1 MVDGTDPWGAR
12 TGESIAASQP
22 DVRFP
27 APAALGLS
35 LALPT
40 LIWLTSFHTGYGY
53 FIDELDYIACAMR
66 PDFGYVDHP
75 PLAPLLL
82 GLNLWLL
89 GDSLPAIRI
98 LPAICGATTMWLAAY
113 AAARLGGKL
122 YSQLLAAL
130 CVAMAPVFMGI
141 FSFYSTNCFELLIW
155 TLSFIVLLELSRSQN
170 AALWLWVGALVGL
183 GILFKHTSVVLAG
196 AIGLGVLLSPLRGQ
210 LLQRQLWYGAG
221 LALFIVLPNVIW
233 QIQHDWA
240 SLAFYT
246 AGDRLGNV
254 STPILG
260 VLNEQIGSFNPVAAP
275 IWMAGL
281 WFLLGSRRGRPY
293 RLVGCTMGVLFVA
306 LLIAG
311 KSRPDRIMGVY
322 PVLFAAGAVQLEA
335 FASKRSIRW
344 LSIVMAGLLVLVG
357 VGISL
362 LLLPILPPEAAASYA
377 RALGEENELQREVGA
392 TDLLL
397 PLAHRMGS
405 EELVREVAR
414 VYAEL
419 DEKER
424 DTAIVLAS
432 GYAGAGAL
440 EVLAA
445 DRIPPVYSPHV
456 TYYFWG
462 PPADEPDVLIGVGYE
477 VEQLQPYYARVEE
490 VGRALC
496 EYCMG
501 WRQDVPITIA
511 REALRPLRES
521 WPELRLY
528 GLPGRKLH
536 LLQQAARQGGPA
548 DP

>member
-1 MVDGTDPWGAR
+1 MSDGTDAWAAKI
-12 TGESIAASQP
+12 SNSAAASEP
-22 DVRFP
+22 DTRFP
-27 APAALGLS
+27 APVVLGLS

-53 FIDELDYIACAMR
+53 FIDELDYISCAKR

-82 GLNLWLL
+82 GLNLRLL

-113 AAARLGGKL
+113 AAARLGGKI

-130 CVAMAPVFMGI
+130 CVAMAPVFMSI

-155 TLSFIVLLELSRSQN
+155 TLSFIVLLELCRSHDS
-170 AALWLWVGALVGL
+170 ALWLWVGSLVGL
-183 GILFKHTSVVLAG
+183 AILFKHTSAVLAG

-210 LLQRQLWYGAG
+210 LVQRQLWYGGG
-221 LALFIVLPNVIW
+221 LTLLFVMPNVMW

-240 SLAFYT
+240 SLAFYM
-246 AGDRLGNV
+246 AGDRFGNV
-254 STPILG
+254 STTILG
-260 VLNEQIGSFNPVAAP
+260 VLGEQVGRFNPVAAP

-293 RLVGCTMGVLFVA
+293 RLVGCIMGVLFVA
-306 LLIAG
+306 LLVAG

-335 FASKRSIRW
+335 FTAKNSMGW
-344 LSIVMAGLLVLVG
+344 LRFVITALVVLVG
-357 VGISL
+357 VGISPV
-362 LLLPILPPEAAASYA
+362 LLPILSPEAAASYS
-377 RALGEENELQREVGA
+377 RALGEENELQREVGVSE
-392 TDLLL
+392 LLL

-405 EELVREVAR
+405 EELALEVAR

-419 DEKER
+419 DEKDR

-445 DRIPPVYSPHV
+445 GRVPPVYSPHV

-462 PPADEPDVLIGVGYE
+462 PPADEPGVLIGVGYE
-477 VEQLQPYYARVEE
+477 VEQLQPYYAQVEE
-490 VGRALC
+490 VGRVLC
-496 EYCMG
+496 EFCMG
-501 WRQDVPITIA
+501 WRQDVPVTIA
-511 REALRPLRES
+511 REARHPLREM

-536 LLQQAARQGGPA
+536 LLQKTASEGKSA
-548 DP
+548 DS